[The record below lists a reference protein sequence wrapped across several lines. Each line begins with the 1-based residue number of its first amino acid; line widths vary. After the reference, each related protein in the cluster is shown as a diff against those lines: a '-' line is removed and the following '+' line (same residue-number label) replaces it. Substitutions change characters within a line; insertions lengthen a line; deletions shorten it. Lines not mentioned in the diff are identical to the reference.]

1 MYKDYPIIDANEKQT
16 QFNSSMQFFRNTP
29 IPLESNNSS
38 QIELDAPHKT
48 RWSSPRTSFKL
59 AVQDENT
66 SSLAAKET
74 CGSLNSTQFSAQ
86 SGSLKEK
93 FLTIDDNLR
102 AFDVESQE
110 DEPQCT
116 PEAEAAA
123 LQSDVNDSQA
133 QDDYAASVLQG
144 SQELASL
151 FKKTSQPTTEIMQS
165 SQTRKVFRVQTL
177 IAPKAK
183 AFAQSNINDS
193 NQRCA
198 SRQIKIERCSPDFA
212 QNCTQ

>member
-1 MYKDYPIIDANEKQT
+1 MLKDYPILDANEKQT

-29 IPLESNNSS
+29 LTLESNTSS
-38 QIELDAPHKT
+38 SIELDAPHKT
-48 RWSSPRTSFKL
+48 RWSSPRTSFKPV
-59 AVQDENT
+59 VQDENT

-93 FLTIDDNLR
+93 FLAMDENLR

-116 PEAEAAA
+116 PETEVATHQPE
-123 LQSDVNDSQA
+123 VNDSQA

-151 FKKTSQPTTEIMQS
+151 FKKTSQPTTEIMQ
-165 SQTRKVFRVQTL
+165 TRKVVRV
-177 IAPKAK
+177 
-183 AFAQSNINDS
+183 
-193 NQRCA
+193 
-198 SRQIKIERCSPDFA
+198 
-212 QNCTQ
+212 